1 MNFRTILE
9 DTTHL
14 QVDNIYI
21 GGRNGNHSDD
31 PLNVLIKGIGN
42 EGGFR
47 IIKGGDNPKLIV
59 LSSNQKDVDWPDN
72 LDTENGIYTYYG
84 DNKKPGNDLHETK
97 KSGNALLR
105 NIFEKTHGGPLK
117 RQFVPPI
124 LVFTSAGTYRDII
137 FRGLAVPGVDG
148 LDANNDLVALWRTKN
163 DMRFQNYRAKFT
175 ILDERNISRAW
186 LDDVRNGNPYSD
198 NCPPAWLKWSKK
210 GIYTPLK
217 APRTVAYR
225 NKEQQIPE
233 DAEGI
238 KMIKL
243 IHDHFSNEPVM
254 FEKCAAEITRWM
266 LKDVTDIDVTRP
278 SRDGGRDAV
287 GKLRIGDIGT
297 AVEVDF
303 AMEAKC
309 YALDHSVG
317 VKEMS
322 RLISRLRHRQFGV
335 FVTTSYIALQ
345 AYQEIIEDQH
355 PILVISAVDI
365 VRILKNAGRTI
376 DSGLNEW
383 LLGIYDPANPLPTKI

>member
-1 MNFRTILE
+1 MNFITLLE
-9 DTTHL
+9 ESTHL
-14 QVDNIYI
+14 QVDNIYA

-31 PLNVLIKGIGN
+31 PLSVLIKGIGN

-47 IIKGGDNPKLIV
+47 KISGGETPKLIV
-59 LSSNQKDVDWPDN
+59 LSSNLIDLDWPDD
-72 LDTENGIYTYYG
+72 LDFENGVFTYYG

-97 KSGNALLR
+97 RSGNALLR
-105 NIFEKTHGGPLK
+105 NIFDKTHGGPLK

-124 LVFTSAGTYRDII
+124 LVFTSAGTYRDKI

-148 LDANNDLVALWRTKN
+148 LDANNDLVAVWRTKD
-163 DMRFQNYRAKFT
+163 DMRFQNYQAKFT
-175 ILDERNISRAW
+175 ILDERKISRAW
-186 LDDVRNGNPYSD
+186 IEDVRNGNPYSK
-198 NCPPAWLKWSKK
+198 NCPPTWLKWSKK

-225 NKEQQIPE
+225 NKDEQIPK

-238 KMIKL
+238 KMIKQ
-243 IHDHFSNEPVM
+243 IHTHFSEEPVL
-254 FEKCAAEITRWM
+254 FEKCAAEIIKWM
-266 LKDVTDIDVTRP
+266 LKDVTHIDITRP

-287 GKLRIGDIGT
+287 GKLRIGDVGT
-297 AVEVDF
+297 SVEVDF

-309 YALDHSVG
+309 YALEHSVG

-322 RLISRLRHRQFGV
+322 RLISRLRHRQFGI

-345 AYQEIIEDQH
+345 AYKEIIEDQH

-365 VRILKNAGRTI
+365 VRILKKTGKTAGKE
-376 DSGLNEW
+376 LNEW
-383 LLGIYDPANPLPTKI
+383 LLNIYNID